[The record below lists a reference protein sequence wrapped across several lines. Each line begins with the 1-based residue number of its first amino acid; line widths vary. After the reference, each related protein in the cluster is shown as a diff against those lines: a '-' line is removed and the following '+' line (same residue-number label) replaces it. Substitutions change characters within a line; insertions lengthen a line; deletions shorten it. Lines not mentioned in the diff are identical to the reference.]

1 MGEMLGNFGARV
13 GANSSQNIQN
23 SLSARHIVNNRVNS

>member
-13 GANSSQNIQN
+13 GANSSQNIQK
-23 SLSARHIVNNRVNS
+23 SLSARHIIHNRINN